1 MKKNRLSVLA
11 LVISMVI
18 FGTIGIFRRAIPL
31 PSEVLAFARGVL
43 GSVFLLLVLRVSGR
57 KFDLRSASKHL
68 WLLILTG
75 AMIGLNWIL
84 LFEAYNY
91 TSVAIATLCYYMQ
104 PVIVILA
111 SPFVLK
117 EKITV
122 RKCICAA
129 VSVLGMVFVSGIL
142 QPGSTGGSHGY
153 RGILLGLGAAALYAA
168 VVLLN
173 KKISGVPVY
182 EKTILQLSSAA
193 VVMIPYMFA
202 AGTLKAYSLGTGQ
215 VLGLLTVGILHTG
228 IAYALYFGAIEKIP
242 AQTAALL
249 SYIDPVTAVLLSAG
263 LLHESM
269 SVLSVIGAVLIIG
282 AAMISELEPADRSS

>member
-142 QPGSTGGSHGY
+142 QPGSAGGSHGY

-249 SYIDPVTAVLLSAG
+249 RYIDPVTAVLLSAG

-269 SVLSVIGAVLIIG
+269 SALSDIGAVLVIG

>member
-142 QPGSTGGSHGY
+142 QPGSAGGSHGY

-202 AGTLKAYSLGTGQ
+202 ACTLKAYSLGTGQ

>member
-43 GSVFLLLVLRVSGR
+43 GSVFLLLVLLFLLSS
-57 KFDLRSASKHL
+57 L
-68 WLLILTG
+68 LLILTG

-142 QPGSTGGSHGY
+142 QPGSAGGSHGY

>member
-142 QPGSTGGSHGY
+142 QPGSAGGSHGY

>member
-111 SPFVLK
+111 SPLVLK

>member
-31 PSEVLAFARGVL
+31 PSEVLAFARGIL

-111 SPFVLK
+111 SPLVLK

-282 AAMISELEPADRSS
+282 AAMISEPEPADRSS